1 MFVTVISKTEQ
12 ESQITSVALDIKL
25 DSSRIF
31 AVQQLGGQ

>member
-12 ESQITSVALDIKL
+12 ESQITSVALDIKP

-31 AVQQLGGQ
+31 AAQQPDGQ